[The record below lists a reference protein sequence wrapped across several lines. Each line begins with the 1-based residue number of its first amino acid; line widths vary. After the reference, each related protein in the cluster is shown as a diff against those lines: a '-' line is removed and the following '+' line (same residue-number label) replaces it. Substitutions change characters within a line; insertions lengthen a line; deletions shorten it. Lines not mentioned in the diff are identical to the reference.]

1 MQPVSVDMSDWI
13 RFWQMAEKQR
23 YRVNV
28 FPPACSA
35 AEPQEGVWGWGG
47 GVNKQDDSFASY
59 AASKQYAIQ
68 SNNSGS
74 V

>member
-1 MQPVSVDMSDWI
+1 MVVYIPVQSCTLREDCVQPVSVDMSDWI

-35 AEPQEGVWGWGG
+35 AEPQEAGG
-47 GVNKQDDSFASY
+47 GGEQTR
-59 AASKQYAIQ
+59 
-68 SNNSGS
+68 
-74 V
+74 